1 VRKIQGLCILQ
12 LKIIGGHKMN
22 DLMVL
27 ENVKSDESRF
37 MNEII
42 QSRGSNL
49 PDNIEQVLP
58 IFEFT
63 DLKAKAFKMLAD
75 KMNKL
80 EAQAEISEAAN
91 RSARQW
97 SIASLYA
104 QKRMGEITREMPVKN
119 STPFTRPEVHG
130 DRTLSVGK
138 KESLANEGIHYKV
151 YQDAERIAAHPE
163 ILERVIESA
172 EKTNDIPTKAQVL
185 NTIRAQK
192 QKEVNARVREKSDS
206 RIVNET
212 TTATKDYYDSVKG
225 FEQAIKTAI
234 LNSKVGKFAPEG
246 LNFMIK
252 KHDVIRNLLKE
263 LEETING

>member
-1 VRKIQGLCILQ
+1 
-12 LKIIGGHKMN
+12 MN

-63 DLKAKAFKMLAD
+63 DLKAKAFKLLAD
-75 KMNKL
+75 KMKNL
-80 EAQAEISEAAN
+80 DAQAEICESAN

-104 QKRMGEITREMPVKN
+104 QKRMGEITRDMPRNAINQQDKTN
-119 STPFTRPEVHG
+119 PGAREPGF
-130 DRTLSVGK
+130 GK
-138 KESLANEGIHYKV
+138 MKHLADSGISRKTYR
-151 YQDAERIAAHPE
+151 DAERIAANPE

>member
-1 VRKIQGLCILQ
+1 
-12 LKIIGGHKMN
+12 MN

-104 QKRMGEITREMPVKN
+104 QKRMGEITSLMEKTTNSSDGRIGKIDAIKN
-119 STPFTRPEVHG
+119 IGLTRKSYWE
-130 DRTLSVGK
+130 
-138 KESLANEGIHYKV
+138 NE
-151 YQDAERIAAHPE
+151 AMASNPE
-163 ILERVIESA
+163 ILDRVIERA

-185 NTIRAQK
+185 NTIRSET
-192 QKEVNARVREKSDS
+192 QKEVNTKARERSDLKV
-206 RIVNET
+206 VNET

>member
-75 KMNKL
+75 KMTKL

-104 QKRMGEITREMPVKN
+104 QKRIGEITRDMPKAGGRG
-119 STPFTRPEVHG
+119 TPAEVPRKSHQ
-130 DRTLSVGK
+130 LSHFGVDSK
-138 KESLANEGIHYKV
+138 AAS
-151 YQDAERIAAHPE
+151 DAERIAAHPE
-163 ILERVIESA
+163 ILDRVIERA

-185 NTIRAQK
+185 NTIRTETQR
-192 QKEVNARVREKSDS
+192 EVNTRARARSDS
-206 RIVNET
+206 KVINET